1 MSGTRRDLA
10 GERPTVSDAG
20 WAFQS
25 DPPVLLPGHAV
36 RVSITYAPDR
46 DLDARGV
53 YAALRCRERYRYSRT
68 EGAGKGA
75 HRVTRTDV
83 EELARIDVQL
93 AGAQRL
99 VKGQPITWHCTFD
112 VPGLGPAS
120 FEGDALRCDWTL
132 EANIDVPMGLD
143 PRLEETVHVAQ
154 PMALLRA
161 GVVDTGQYGLFE
173 TAPVNLDALPA
184 QIRLE
189 PVPISLQ
196 SPFEGAFTVEMAGK
210 GEVQEVRLELRIIAD
225 VTVRGGHHDEIVAW
239 RGVLQPGPG
248 LFGGP
253 LTEHPFTA
261 EPSGAW
267 LPSID
272 LPHGRARAELHVIL
286 AQAWAPDIHYV
297 REVAVATTSE
307 L

>member
-1 MSGTRRDLA
+1 M
-10 GERPTVSDAG
+10 SDAR
-20 WAFQS
+20 WAIQAE
-25 DPPVLLPGHAV
+25 PPVLLPGRSVAV
-36 RVSITYAPDR
+36 SLTYAPDR
-46 DLDARGV
+46 DIEARGV
-53 YAALRCRERYRYSRT
+53 RAVLRCRERYRYSRT
-68 EGAGKGA
+68 EGTGTSAR
-75 HRVTRTDV
+75 RVTKTRV
-83 EELARIDVQL
+83 EELARIEVQL
-93 AGAQRL
+93 AGPPRL
-99 VKGQPITWHCTFD
+99 VKGQPITWHCSFD
-112 VPGLGPAS
+112 VPGLGPAT

-132 EANIDVPMGLD
+132 EANIDLPMGLD
-143 PRLEETVHVAQ
+143 PRVEETVHVAQ
-154 PMALLRA
+154 PVALLRA

-196 SPFEGAFTVEMAGK
+196 SPFEGAITVEMAGK
-210 GEVQEVRLELRIIAD
+210 GEVQEVRLELRVVAD
-225 VTVRGGHHDEIVAW
+225 VTVPGGHHDEIVAW

-261 EPSGAW
+261 EPVGAW

-272 LPHGRARAELHVIL
+272 LPHGRARAEFHVIL

-297 REVAVATTSE
+297 REVAVATTAE

>member
-1 MSGTRRDLA
+1 
-10 GERPTVSDAG
+10 VSDPRWSIQA
-20 WAFQS
+20 
-25 DPPVLLPGHAV
+25 DPPVLLPGRSVAV
-36 RVSITYAPDR
+36 SLTYAPDR
-46 DLDARGV
+46 DLEARGV
-53 YAALRCRERYRYSRT
+53 HAVLRCRERYRYSRT
-68 EGAGKGA
+68 EGTGKSA
-75 HRVTRTDV
+75 HRVTRTGV
-83 EELARIDVQL
+83 EELARIEVQL
-93 AGAQRL
+93 AGAQQF
-99 VKGQPITWHCTFD
+99 VEGQPITWRCSFD
-112 VPGLGPAS
+112 VPGLGPAT

-132 EANIDVPMGLD
+132 EANIDVPMGPD
-143 PRLEETVHVAQ
+143 PRIEETVHVAQ

-173 TAPVNLDALPA
+173 AAPVNLDALPA

-210 GEVQEVRLELRIIAD
+210 GEVQEVRLELRILAD
-225 VTVRGGHHDEIVAW
+225 VTVAGGHHDEIVAW

-253 LTEHPFTA
+253 LTEHPFKA
-261 EPSGAW
+261 EPAGGW

-272 LPHGRARAELHVIL
+272 LPHGRARAEFHVIL
-286 AQAWAPDIHYV
+286 AQAWAPDIHYL
-297 REVAVATTSE
+297 RDVAVATTAE